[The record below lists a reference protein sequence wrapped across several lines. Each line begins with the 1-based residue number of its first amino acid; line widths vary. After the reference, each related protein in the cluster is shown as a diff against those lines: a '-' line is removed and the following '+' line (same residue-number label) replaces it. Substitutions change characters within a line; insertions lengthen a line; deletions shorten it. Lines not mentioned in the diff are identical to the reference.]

1 MPTRKVMRASSQ
13 FLLDD
18 LNLPD
23 ELRKDLDA
31 KKGLS
36 GVLKLIPER
45 ERLDLESEQYNAL
58 SDPIRL
64 QIMYSLKIFDMCP
77 CVIKKITEL
86 SDSKLSY
93 HLGILEKAG
102 MISSRQNRNWR
113 IYTLTATGRDFL
125 NDRE

>member
-1 MPTRKVMRASSQ
+1 MPTRKVMRANSQ
-13 FLLDD
+13 FLLED

-23 ELRKDLDA
+23 DLRKDLES

-36 GVLKLIPER
+36 GVLELIPER
-45 ERLDLESEQYNAL
+45 ERLELEADQYNAL

-64 QIMYSLKIFDMCP
+64 QIMYSLKVFDMCP
-77 CVIKKITEL
+77 CVIKKITDL

-113 IYTLTATGRDFL
+113 IYSLTAIGRGFIKS
-125 NDRE
+125 RE

>member
-1 MPTRKVMRASSQ
+1 MPTRKVMRANSQ

-18 LNLPD
+18 LNLPGD
-23 ELRKDLDA
+23 LRKDLDA

-36 GVLKLIPER
+36 GVLELIPER
-45 ERLDLESEQYNAL
+45 ERLDLEAEQYNAL

-64 QIMYSLKIFDMCP
+64 QIMYSLKVLDMCP
-77 CVIKKITEL
+77 CVIKKITDL

-93 HLGILEKAG
+93 HLSILEKAG

-113 IYTLTATGRDFL
+113 IYSLTAVGRGFL
-125 NDRE
+125 MKRE

>member
-1 MPTRKVMRASSQ
+1 MRASSQ
-13 FLLDD
+13 YLLDD

-23 ELRKDLDA
+23 ELRKALDA

-36 GVLKLIPER
+36 GVLQLIPER

-93 HLGILEKAG
+93 HLSILEKAG
-102 MISSRQNRNWR
+102 MISWRQNRNWR

-125 NDRE
+125 KDRE